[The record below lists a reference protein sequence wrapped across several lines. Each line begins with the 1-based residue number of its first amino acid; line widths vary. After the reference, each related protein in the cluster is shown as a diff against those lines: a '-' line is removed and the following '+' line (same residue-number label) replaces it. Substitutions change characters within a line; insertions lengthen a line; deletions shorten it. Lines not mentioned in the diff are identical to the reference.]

1 MHKEKK
7 RIHISL
13 AHFDEQGNAEEEK
26 TDKGNKA
33 TYQKLINMLE
43 GKIFNQLL
51 HQVDPSRIPKA
62 RFQRKEDMSLRK
74 GIYRQRKTRGRFFCP
89 GSQEQRG
96 RNANCVPPSLY
107 ASVLVLAS
115 ILCRFAK
122 PLQILN
128 RIKGK
133 GQRHISSLDLRL
145 PIHEDDSLYGSFLNC
160 KPFIHFLALLRRLH

>member
-96 RNANCVPPSLY
+96 RNAICVPLSPFIVEYWFWLKLRSHGTRWK
-107 ASVLVLAS
+107 
-115 ILCRFAK
+115 ILTWRKC
-122 PLQILN
+122 
-128 RIKGK
+128 
-133 GQRHISSLDLRL
+133 SCL
-145 PIHEDDSLYGSFLNC
+145 PHKQEAIFYIWINC
-160 KPFIHFLALLRRLH
+160 KVEKLPYLCLFLML